1 MKTGRQKYKI
11 IFKLQ
16 KAVIVLLTIFI
27 LTAYCTGCKD
37 NDSPNNPTVN
47 SSSDIKTTGENTV
60 GHNGKSGAEQD
71 GTGQDETGQDRA
83 GQGETE
89 QDGTGQDRTGQ
100 DGTGQDGTGQDGT
113 GQGET
118 EQYRTEQDGIGQGE
132 TEQGEKEQ
140 TETKQAEAVQTEQ
153 AQSDVA
159 AEAQTPDNKS
169 TEQPTSVNTA
179 ASPVGTTNVRIVAID
194 AGHQSRGNSEKEPIG
209 PGAST
214 MKAKVAGGTT
224 GVATG
229 KPEYQL
235 TLEISLKLKQELE
248 SRGYTVIMIRE
259 TNDVNISNAERAE
272 IANSSGAT
280 AFLRIH
286 ADGSDNSTV
295 SGATTLCPTAANP
308 YCSSIYA
315 ASRSLSEAVLDGLCE
330 ATGCKKRYVSEVDN
344 MSGINWCK
352 IPVSIV
358 EVGFMTNADED
369 LLLSTEEYQ
378 WKVAKGIADGLDKYY
393 SEMENN

>member
-16 KAVIVLLTIFI
+16 KAVIVLLTILLI
-27 LTAYCTGCKD
+27 TVHCAGCKD

-71 GTGQDETGQDRA
+71 GTGQDETGQDRT

-89 QDGTGQDRTGQ
+89 QDGTGQDR
-100 DGTGQDGTGQDGT
+100 TGQDGT

-132 TEQGEKEQ
+132 TVQGEKEQ
-140 TETKQAEAVQTEQ
+140 TEAVQTEQ
-153 AQSDVA
+153 VQSDVA

-169 TEQPTSVNTA
+169 TEHPTFVNTA
-179 ASPVGTTNVRIVAID
+179 ASPVGTTNVRTVAID

-224 GVATG
+224 GIATG